1 MAKTSYWLKKYDIK
15 LKKRFSQNFLAEDKI
30 AKKIVKE
37 ADIKKE
43 DFIIEIGTGAG
54 TLSEEIIH
62 KSNDLITYEIDESLK
77 PLLEERFENEDKI
90 NIVFQDFLSV
100 DISKFNEKKPVYI
113 ANIPYNISSPILE
126 KIFIETP
133 DFQSAYLMVQKEF
146 GERILG
152 LNKKDFSPLTVFSQ
166 FFCDVRSVLEIPK
179 GAFIPNPKIDSLVI
193 EFKPHKKYNLNS
205 KDFMK
210 FVKTCFSMRRK
221 TIKNNL
227 KKLTENP
234 DSILES
240 LKINP
245 KNRPEDLTVENY
257 VNLYKKIRES

>member
-1 MAKTSYWLKKYDIK
+1 MTKTSYWLKKFNIK
-15 LKKRFSQNFLAEDKI
+15 LKKKYGQNFLAEDTI

-37 ADIKKE
+37 ANIKKE

-54 TLSEEIIH
+54 TLSEEIIQ
-62 KSNDLITYEIDESLK
+62 KANNFISFEIDTSLK
-77 PLLEERFENEDKI
+77 ELLEERFCDKNKI
-90 NIVFQDFLSV
+90 DIVFEDFLSV
-100 DISKFNEKKPVYI
+100 DISKYDNKKPIYL

-126 KIFIETP
+126 KIFLETP
-133 DFQSAYLMVQKEF
+133 NFKRAYLMVQKEF

-166 FFCDVRSVLEIPK
+166 YFCDVRSVLEIPK

-193 EFKPHKKYNLNS
+193 EFKPHKKYNLES

-210 FVKTCFSMRRK
+210 FVKSCFSMRRK

-227 KKLTENP
+227 KRISNNP
-234 DSILES
+234 DDILES
-240 LKINP
+240 LNIDP
-245 KNRPEDLTVENY
+245 KNRPEDLSVENY
-257 VNLYKKIRES
+257 VDMYKKIKKS

>member
-1 MAKTSYWLKKYDIK
+1 MIKTSEWLKKFNIK
-15 LKKRFSQNFLAEDKI
+15 LKKKYGQNFLSENKI
-30 AKKIVKE
+30 AKKIVEE
-37 ADIKKE
+37 ANIKKE

-54 TLSEEIIH
+54 TLSEEIIQI
-62 KSNDLITYEIDESLK
+62 SNNLISFEIDLSLK
-77 PLLEERFENEDKI
+77 DLLEERFKNNESIKI
-90 NIVFQDFLSV
+90 FFEDFLSV
-100 DISKFNEKKPVYI
+100 DISKYDNENPIYI

-126 KIFIETP
+126 KIFLETP
-133 DFQSAYLMVQKEF
+133 NFKRAFLMVQKEF

-166 FFCDVRSVLEIPK
+166 YFCDVRKILEIPK

-205 KDFMK
+205 KEFMR

-227 KKLTENP
+227 KKLSNNP
-234 DSILES
+234 DIVLEN
-240 LKINP
+240 LGIDP
-245 KNRPEDLTVENY
+245 KNRPEDLSVEDY
-257 VNLYKKIRES
+257 VNLYKKIKEV